1 VAISQQRASYGK
13 DVLDQLPFQDLTNNR
28 VRSARGFVRSFLQT
42 PQTFNAFYADDRD
55 IAMVTTGRLP
65 LRAPDVDPG
74 LPTKGDGEHEWRGF
88 LADEDHPQQVNPSGG
103 LLVNWNNKSA
113 RGFEAADNA
122 WSYGSVHRVD
132 LLNRQLARRR
142 VHDLASVTSA
152 MNAAAT
158 QDLRSAR
165 VTRTL
170 RRVLNTGPAPTE
182 RAARMLRLLEGW
194 RKAGSSR
201 LDRDLDGRIDAPG
214 AAIMDVAW
222 PRLADAALG
231 PVLGPQL
238 EQLAQLEGRFN
249 APPGGQSSGWH
260 GYVDKDLRRLL
271 GDRVAAPLRN
281 RYCGAGVLAACRDA
295 LWRALD
301 EAGAALSTLTGTN
314 DPAAWRASATRER
327 ISFVPGLLPY
337 TMRYTNRPSGIQQVI
352 SFDGHRPR

>member
-1 VAISQQRASYGK
+1 
-13 DVLDQLPFQDLTNNR
+13 
-28 VRSARGFVRSFLQT
+28 
-42 PQTFNAFYADDRD
+42 
-55 IAMVTTGRLP
+55 M
-65 LRAPDVDPG
+65 DPG

-88 LADEDHPQQVNPSGG
+88 LAGEDHPQQINPSSG

-122 WSYGSVHRVD
+122 WNYGSVHRVD
-132 LLNRQLARRR
+132 LLNRQLARRK

-165 VTRTL
+165 LTQTI
-170 RRVLNTGPAPTE
+170 RRVLLSGPAPTD
-182 RAARMLRLLEGW
+182 RAARMLRLLEAW

-238 EQLAQLEGRFN
+238 EQLAQLEGRF
-249 APPGGQSSGWH
+249 AQPPAGQSTGWQS
-260 GYVDKDLRRLL
+260 YLDKDLRQLL
-271 GDRVAAPLRN
+271 GDRVVAPLRN
-281 RYCGAGVLAACRDA
+281 RYCGGGVLAACREA
-295 LWRALD
+295 LWKALD
-301 EAGAALSTLTGTN
+301 ESGVALATLQGTD

-327 ISFVPGLLPY
+327 ISFVPSLLPY

-352 SFDGHRPR
+352 SFDGHRPRG